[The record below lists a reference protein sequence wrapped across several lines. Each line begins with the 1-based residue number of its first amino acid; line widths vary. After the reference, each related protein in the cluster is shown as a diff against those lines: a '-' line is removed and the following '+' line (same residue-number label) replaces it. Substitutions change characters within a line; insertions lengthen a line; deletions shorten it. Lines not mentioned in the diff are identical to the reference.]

1 MRNIIR
7 RAAVI
12 FSLAL
17 IPVVGLLLMIYFND
31 KKEKEPFGLLIA
43 IFFAGVGSVIPAL
56 ILEKLGGMVIG
67 TDSMIEGILHA
78 MIIVGPA
85 EELSKFLVLFLIT
98 WKNKNFNYSY
108 DAIVYAVFASLGFAA
123 IENIGYTM
131 VFGAGTALLRMF
143 TSIPGHACF
152 GVYMGFFYSRA
163 KYAKLTKKNGKFA
176 LHLIL
181 AMLIPTLIHGV
192 YDAILMG
199 GGSSDEIVLAG
210 ITLILWLI
218 FMAGMFASSIVLIV
232 KSSKNDFCIVEVPDK
247 KEQTIYIPNVV
258 GVWTCTC
265 GSVNYLNFCGKCGR
279 QRQVISSWTCPN
291 CWTLSTYNFCGKCGC
306 PKPADQGMG
315 VGAVMGTGQQP
326 YGQTYGQPYG
336 QTYGQTY
343 GQPYGGQT
351 YNQPY
356 NPQQPN
362 NPYQ

>member
-1 MRNIIR
+1 M
-7 RAAVI
+7 I

-17 IPVVGLLLMIYFND
+17 IPVVGLLLMIYFCD
-31 KKEKEPFGLLIA
+31 KKEKEPFGFLIA
-43 IFFAGVGSVIPAL
+43 IFFAGVGSVIPAF
-56 ILEKLGGMVIG
+56 ILEELGGKVIG
-67 TDSMIEGILHA
+67 TDSLVESILHA
-78 MIIVGPA
+78 MIVVGPA

-98 WKNKNFNYSY
+98 WKSKNFNYSY

-123 IENIGYTM
+123 IENIGYTV

-152 GVYMGFFYSRA
+152 GVYMGFFYSKA

-181 AMLIPTLIHGV
+181 TMLVPILAHGV

-199 GGSSDEIVLAG
+199 GNSSDEISLVG
-210 ITLILWLI
+210 ITLILWLL

-247 KEQTIYIPNVV
+247 KEQTVYIPNVV

-315 VGAVMGTGQQP
+315 MGMGQ
-326 YGQTYGQPYG
+326 QTYGQPVA
-336 QTYGQTY
+336 
-343 GQPYGGQT
+343 QPYGQT

-356 NPQQPN
+356 NPQQPY